1 MTRVAL
7 LHAYSPRNSGDGL
20 LVQEALTFIH
30 ESLGSEVDIDL
41 FASRAEDFAELRLP
55 RTTCISTK
63 PTRHGLSRD
72 YLRRISHLDSYDLVV
87 GVGGAYLRFG
97 QPIEALK
104 SWLVHVPQLYLASR
118 TTTPTVYL
126 PQSCGPFGP
135 LSRHVVPRMMSRMN
149 HAWLRDDRSIAQC
162 RMDHAHR
169 APDCA
174 LLSLDRIQLPF
185 DDMSSPIVGSRTLR
199 GHANQSVAE
208 LARLVGPVDGLVQSA
223 VGANNDAPTTS
234 RIATGELFDQAGLQA
249 LDRARVVVSVRLHGA
264 IMALA
269 AGHYVVHLSYE
280 RKGFGA
286 FEDLGLTEYVH
297 NVYSF
302 SPATVANQVRTLQQ
316 SPEAR
321 SRYDECVARAQE
333 RLHASRRAIVT
344 AMHTAT
350 MGARP

>member
-30 ESLGSEVDIDL
+30 KSLGPEVDIDL
-41 FASRAEDFAELRLP
+41 FASRAEDFAELHLP

-63 PTRHGLSRD
+63 PTRRGLSRD

-135 LSRHVVPRMMSRMN
+135 LSRLVVPRMMSRMD
-149 HAWLRDDRSIAQC
+149 HVWLRDDRSIDQC

-174 LLSLDRIQLPF
+174 LLSLERVQLPF
-185 DDMSSPIVGSRTLR
+185 DDMASPIVGSRTLR
-199 GHANQSVAE
+199 GDANESVAD
-208 LARLVGPVDGLVQSA
+208 LAKLVGPVDGLVQSA

-234 RIATGELFDQAGLQA
+234 RIATGELFDQSGLQA
-249 LDRARVVVSVRLHGA
+249 LDRARVV
-264 IMALA
+264 
-269 AGHYVVHLSYE
+269 LS
-280 RKGFGA
+280 
-286 FEDLGLTEYVH
+286 LIH
-297 NVYSF
+297 
-302 SPATVANQVRTLQQ
+302 
-316 SPEAR
+316 
-321 SRYDECVARAQE
+321 
-333 RLHASRRAIVT
+333 I
-344 AMHTAT
+344 
-350 MGARP
+350 